1 MLLVICCLEVL
12 FLVRERKRMEYGC
25 RSNVGKIKSILLKH
39 PREAFIS
46 EENIHTQWRELS
58 YVGEPDYKK
67 ALAEYE
73 EFVDL
78 LKKEIPEIHF
88 LPRCEKTGLDSI
100 YVHDPVLMTEKGAIL
115 CNMGKEQRKG
125 EPEAIGDFFREL
137 DIPILGTITGE
148 GKLEGGDVI
157 LLNEDTLAVGLGYRT
172 NEEGIRQL
180 KELTSD
186 FIDELYVVPLL
197 HWEGPDDVMHLMS
210 LISPVDY
217 NLAVVYSRLLPVPFR
232 EWLLEKEIELVG
244 VPDSEFGTMAAN
256 ILALNPRCCL
266 MLSGNPL
273 TKGMLEKKG
282 IEVFEYRGEEISLKG
297 QGGPTCLTRPI
308 YRD

>member
-1 MLLVICCLEVL
+1 
-12 FLVRERKRMEYGC
+12 MEYGC
-25 RSNVGKIKSILLKH
+25 RSMVGKIKSILLKH

-46 EENIHTQWRELS
+46 EENIRTQWRELN
-58 YVGEPDYKK
+58 YVGEPDYRK

-78 LKKEIPEIHF
+78 LMKEIPEIHL
-88 LPRCEKTGLDSI
+88 LPRCDKTGLDSI
-100 YVHDPVLMTEKGAIL
+100 YVHDPVLITEKGAIL
-115 CNMGKEQRKG
+115 CNMGKQQRKG
-125 EPEAIGDFFREL
+125 EPEATGDFLREL
-137 DIPILGTITGE
+137 NIPILGLITGE
-148 GKLEGGDVI
+148 GKLEGGDVV
-157 LLNEDTLAVGLGYRT
+157 LLNEHTMAIGLGYRT
-172 NEEGIRQL
+172 NEDGIQQL
-180 KELTSD
+180 KELTLD
-186 FIDELYVVPLL
+186 FIDEFYVVPLP

-232 EWLLEKEIELVG
+232 EWLLEREIELVE

-256 ILALNPRCCL
+256 ILALGPRRCL

-273 TKGMLEKKG
+273 TKEMLEKKG
-282 IEVFEYRGEEISLKG
+282 IEVFEYRGEEISQKG